1 MKKETL
7 RELFKSDLEY
17 LYDAEKELI
26 DALPMMSDAAA
37 TPELRNIFLE
47 HLERSSRQLGRLEE
61 IFGNL
66 GMDPSGRKSRGIGG
80 LIAEGKELVEKGEE
94 LPAGVLDVSLI
105 AAARRVGHYEI
116 AAYGTLAAYAKLLG
130 DQKSAEL
137 LDKTLNE
144 EEEADREFI
153 RLAVERANPGASAV
167 GRG

>member
-47 HLERSSRQLGRLEE
+47 HLERSNQQLGRLEE

-116 AAYGTLAAYAKLLG
+116 AAYGLLG
-130 DQKSAEL
+130 DKKSAEL

>member
-1 MKKETL
+1 MKMETL

-26 DALPMMSDAAA
+26 DALPLMSEAAA
-37 TPELRNIFLE
+37 TAELKNIFTE

-66 GMDPSGRKSRGIGG
+66 GANPSGRKSRGIGG
-80 LIAEGKELVEKGEE
+80 LIAEGRELVEKSDS

-116 AAYGTLAAYAKLLG
+116 AAYGTLSAYAKLLG
-130 DQKSAEL
+130 DKKSAEL
-137 LDKTLNE
+137 LDKTLGE
-144 EEEADREFI
+144 EEEADKEFI